1 MLLFR
6 ALPGEVVPLNP
17 IDLLPMLLIFG
28 VAYFLVLRP
37 QMQERE
43 EHKKLLESLARDD
56 QVVTASGVHGKV
68 VSVDTD
74 TVVLEIAEKTKV
86 TLDKH
91 SVTRRQAD
99 PPKTT

>member
-1 MLLFR
+1 M
-6 ALPGEVVPLNP
+6 NP